1 MTIKYYCKLS
11 DKDGTNM
18 LFILMVAKTKDGI
31 GTGAGFITK
40 TGIHYESITLLPT
53 TTVQGL

>member
-1 MTIKYYCKLS
+1 MKYYCKLRV
-11 DKDGTNM
+11 KDGPNM
-18 LFILMVAKTKDGI
+18 LFILIIAKTKDGI

-40 TGIHYESITLLPT
+40 TCIHYESITLLPT